1 MIDVRETH
9 DRPAKVGTTFATRVV
24 AENAKHMIRKTIY
37 ACRMYPI
44 QREPMVSD
52 FSLAAG

>member
-1 MIDVRETH
+1 LIVLMIDVRSNQAA
-9 DRPAKVGTTFATRVV
+9 R
-24 AENAKHMIRKTIY
+24 HMIRKTIY

-52 FSLAAG
+52 FSFAAG